1 MKLVARFVKDESGA
15 TAIEYGLIAAL
26 ISVAI
31 IGGATALGS
40 NAASTFDN
48 VAGRCS
54 VDTSRHTVKYY
65 FRTIPALYS
74 AVVDHKDC
82 NPEIAEKGRA
92 LGYGTNDD

>member
-1 MKLVARFVKDESGA
+1 MTTVRRFKPAVRRK
-15 TAIEYGLIAAL
+15 IMLAAA
-26 ISVAI
+26 VAI
-31 IGGATALGS
+31 ANEKGLLAV
-40 NAASTFDN
+40 TFDN
-48 VAGRCS
+48 VADRCS